1 MTSHGRTVPA
11 PRTLALVESPAQLL
25 NVLEWAHQT
34 EVAPSE
40 VATVVLAPSN
50 EMSRRQLHGTAE
62 LARGA
67 GHTVRWLEPRQD
79 LGGRVTTTLSLA
91 AQLHGVDRLVVGDP
105 FSGVIQLLLGLS
117 RPREVVVVDDGTA
130 TIEFA
135 RLWSGD
141 DELLRWHSTALSGA
155 RRRVAALARR
165 RIGPRSGCRLS
176 LFTAMP
182 VQTDALP
189 VVRNVFSWVR
199 SQLPTPEVKAGG
211 DLIGTSLVETGVVEL
226 AHYLRG
232 VQRLAAGHSIDRYF
246 AHRKESDD
254 KLAQIARLGLRVVR
268 PDLPL
273 ELVARREAIGSVL
286 ISFPSTVVHTLPL
299 VLSDTRSRL
308 LVCDIADDWYT
319 AQAPQQSH
327 RFLAQVST
335 AARDAHGLLSV
346 AC

>member
-1 MTSHGRTVPA
+1 MRTGAPARTRTVDALVTGAAAAACALSGHAAVNAALLRTPTGRSTARPVSVLLPVRDEA
-11 PRTLALVESPAQLL
+11 PRVEACLRAL
-25 NVLEWAHQT
+25 
-34 EVAPSE
+34 
-40 VATVVLAPSN
+40 
-50 EMSRRQLHGTAE
+50 
-62 LARGA
+62 
-67 GHTVRWLEPRQD
+67 
-79 LGGRVTTTLSLA
+79 LGQS
-91 AQLHGVDRLVVGDP
+91 GVDL
-105 FSGVIQLLLGLS
+105 
-117 RPREVVVVDDGTA
+117 EVVVVDDGTA